1 MKKILEILIRIL
13 KALIPKKKKKKVRFS
28 SEPLRRKE
36 SDSSIDE
43 ELEKINKRHEQYYGE
58 RGPIPIKISK

>member
-28 SEPLRRKE
+28 SETD
-36 SDSSIDE
+36 SQSSIDE
-43 ELEKINKRHEQYYGE
+43 HLEQINKSHELYYGE
-58 RGPIPIKISK
+58 RGPIPR

>member
-28 SEPLRRKE
+28 SE
-36 SDSSIDE
+36 SDSNSSIDE
-43 ELEKINKRHEQYYGE
+43 QLEKINKSHELYYGE
-58 RGPIPIKISK
+58 RGPIPR